1 MKKEFSVFVQNL
13 TYYNEGKIVG
23 GWLELQQEPEA
34 IEKYLKDIV
43 KVDDEHEEYEVADIE
58 NFDFEYKVVQWENLG
73 KINNLAII
81 YSMLNETQKEAV
93 LGYYNNIDNNLSIN
107 EIINICI
114 QADKIPYYNYYF
126 EGMSNFYD
134 ISNDEK
140 IGRTMAEVNGVYDIL
155 EKNKVEDFFDFE
167 RYGEQ
172 FSYNYE
178 LLENGYIEYT
188 DEVNKNL
195 YSDEEIELRIKSIL
209 KEEKIINKM
218 KLISEKFKYDTKNNE
233 DLQKVFKDT
242 RNKDVYYH
250 IKVAGAILAGIDVRN
265 LQRENGNLEGELEHS
280 PFSKEQEKMIEEY
293 TKLQNELEKEQQE
306 MEIDIEI

>member
-23 GWLELQQEPEA
+23 GWLELPQEPEA

-140 IGRTMAEVNGVYDIL
+140 IGRTMAEVNGLYDIL

-195 YSDEEIELRIKSIL
+195 YSEEEIELRIKSIL
-209 KEEKIINKM
+209 KEEKIIKKM
-218 KLISEKFKYDTKNNE
+218 KLISEKFKKDTKNDE
-233 DLQKVFKDT
+233 DLQKIFKDT
-242 RNKDVYYH
+242 NNKDVYYY
-250 IKVAGAILAGIDVRN
+250 IKVAGAILAGIAVRN
-265 LQRENGNLEGELEHS
+265 LQRENENLEGELEHS

-293 TKLQNELEKEQQE
+293 TELQNELEKEQQE

>member
-13 TYYNEGKIVG
+13 AYYNEGEIVG
-23 GWLELQQEPEA
+23 GWLELPQEPEE

-58 NFDFEYKVVQWENLG
+58 NFNFEYKIIQWENLR

-81 YSMLNETQKEAV
+81 YSKLNETQKEAV

-140 IGRTMAEVNGVYDIL
+140 IGRTMAEANGLYDIL

-209 KEEKIINKM
+209 KEEKIINKI

-242 RNKDVYYH
+242 RNKYDDLTMEGSKLLMKFNIASAKSVKEEI
-250 IKVAGAILAGIDVRN
+250 IK
-265 LQRENGNLEGELEHS
+265 QRSIENER
-280 PFSKEQEKMIEEY
+280 
-293 TKLQNELEKEQQE
+293 
-306 MEIDIEI
+306 

>member
-23 GWLELQQEPEA
+23 GWLELPQEPEA

-155 EKNKVEDFFDFE
+155 EK
-167 RYGEQ
+167 
-172 FSYNYE
+172 
-178 LLENGYIEYT
+178 
-188 DEVNKNL
+188 
-195 YSDEEIELRIKSIL
+195 IK
-209 KEEKIINKM
+209 
-218 KLISEKFKYDTKNNE
+218 
-233 DLQKVFKDT
+233 
-242 RNKDVYYH
+242 
-250 IKVAGAILAGIDVRN
+250 
-265 LQRENGNLEGELEHS
+265 
-280 PFSKEQEKMIEEY
+280 
-293 TKLQNELEKEQQE
+293 
-306 MEIDIEI
+306 

>member
-13 TYYNEGKIVG
+13 AYYNEGKIVG
-23 GWLELQQEPEA
+23 GWLDLPQEPEE

-43 KVDDEHEEYEVADIE
+43 KVDDEHEEYEVADIA
-58 NFDFEYKVVQWENLG
+58 NFNFEYKIIQWENLR

-140 IGRTMAEVNGVYDIL
+140 IGRTMAEANGLYDIL
-155 EKNKVEDFFDFE
+155 EKNKVEDLFDFE

-172 FSYNYE
+172 FSYDYE

-218 KLISEKFKYDTKNNE
+218 KLISEKFKKDTKNDE
-233 DLQKVFKDT
+233 DLQKIFKDT
-242 RNKDVYYH
+242 NNKDVYYY
-250 IKVAGAILAGIDVRN
+250 IKVAGAILAGIAVRN

-280 PFSKEQEKMIEEY
+280 PFSKEQEK
-293 TKLQNELEKEQQE
+293 
-306 MEIDIEI
+306 

>member
-13 TYYNEGKIVG
+13 AYYNEGEIVG
-23 GWLELQQEPEA
+23 GWLDLPQEPEE

-58 NFDFEYKVVQWENLG
+58 NFNFEYKIIQWENLR

-81 YSMLNETQKEAV
+81 YSMLDKTQREAV

-114 QADKIPYYNYYF
+114 QADRIPYYNYYF
-126 EGMSNFYD
+126 EGMSNFHN

-140 IGRTMAEVNGVYDIL
+140 IGRTMAEVNGLYDIL
-155 EKNKVEDFFDFE
+155 EKNKVENFFDFE

-195 YSDEEIELRIKSIL
+195 YSDEGIELRIKSIL

-218 KLISEKFKYDTKNNE
+218 KLISEKFKNDTKNDEN
-233 DLQKVFKDT
+233 LQKVFKDT
-242 RNKDVYYH
+242 RNKDVYYY
-250 IKVAGAILAGIDVRN
+250 IKVAGVILAGIDVRN

>member
-13 TYYNEGKIVG
+13 AYYNEGKIVG
-23 GWLELQQEPEA
+23 GWLDLPQEPEE

-58 NFDFEYKVVQWENLG
+58 NFNFEYKAVQWENLR

-81 YSMLNETQKEAV
+81 YSMLDKTQREAV

-126 EGMSNFYD
+126 EGMSNFHN

-140 IGRTMAEVNGVYDIL
+140 IGRTMAEVNGLYDIL
-155 EKNKVEDFFDFE
+155 EKNKVENFFDFE

-195 YSDEEIELRIKSIL
+195 YSDEGIELRIKSIL

-218 KLISEKFKYDTKNNE
+218 KLISEKFKNDTKNDEN
-233 DLQKVFKDT
+233 LQKVFKDT
-242 RNKDVYYH
+242 RNKDVYYY
-250 IKVAGAILAGIDVRN
+250 IKVAGVILAGIDVRN

>member
-1 MKKEFSVFVQNL
+1 MKKEFSIFVQNL
-13 TYYNEGKIVG
+13 AYYNEGEIVG
-23 GWLELQQEPEA
+23 GWLDLPQEPET
-34 IEKYLKDIV
+34 IEKYLKNIV

-58 NFDFEYKVVQWENLG
+58 NFNFEYKVVQWENLR

-81 YSMLNETQKEAV
+81 YSMLDEIQKEAV

-114 QADKIPYYNYYF
+114 QADNIPYYNYEFDGIDNCKY
-126 EGMSNFYD
+126 
-134 ISNDEK
+134 ISNAEK
-140 IGRTMAEVNGVYDIL
+140 IGRTMAEINGLYDIL
-155 EKNKVEDFFDFE
+155 EENKVEDFFDFE

-172 FSYNYE
+172 FSYDYE

-188 DEVNKNL
+188 NEVNKNL
-195 YSDEEIELRIKSIL
+195 YSEEEIELRIKSIL
-209 KEEKIINKM
+209 KEEKIIKKM
-218 KLISEKFKYDTKNNE
+218 KLISEKFKNDTKNDEN
-233 DLQKVFKDT
+233 LHKFFKDT
-242 RNKDVYYH
+242 NNKDVYYY
-250 IKVAGAILAGIDVRN
+250 IKVAGAILAGIAVRN

-293 TKLQNELEKEQQE
+293 TELQNELEKEQQE